1 MKKKIANKFFQKTS
15 TTDPM
20 IYWIYTETG
29 HGKGFMDGVGSAMKT
44 TIKDSIAYNPNATI
58 ETLRN
63 YYHTFQMCI
72 NTLNVHVFFY
82 LENIQL
88 YVIYSIYI
96 YY

>member
-1 MKKKIANKFFQKTS
+1 
-15 TTDPM
+15 M

-29 HGKGFMDGVGSAMKT
+29 HGKGLMDGVGSAMKT

-63 YYHTFQMCI
+63 YYHTFQMCV
-72 NTLNVHVFFY
+72 NTLNVYVFFY

-88 YVIYSIYI
+88 CDLFNIY
-96 YY
+96 